1 MSDRLPSALTVWL
14 LCAALAALFAA
25 AFYPGLISFDSA
37 YQWWQ
42 ARSGE
47 VSTINGVG
55 IVLWWRAGRLLQD
68 GPAPLLYANLVLF
81 WCGVAW
87 IAQAVTTS
95 TPRRLLLPLLL
106 AAAPASWL
114 LAQIWSDL
122 VLLAL
127 LVFATGA
134 LLRRRNGGG
143 RVYLLAAGIALF
155 LALTQRHNAV
165 FALAPL
171 LLLASGTDLAAD
183 RGQRWRRIGAAAAAL
198 LVLLGAAALLAR
210 SQVRVHYPVL
220 PSLTLWDLAGMSV
233 RQRQMLL
240 PAYAVKPGASVDD
253 LASAYVP
260 WSNTPLF
267 ASPRAGVRYP
277 FQPWPAQDLVQLQRD
292 WIAAI
297 ATHPGAYLA
306 HRGELLAGL
315 FGTRARELPA
325 ELTYV
330 RGPEQYR
337 DNPATA
343 RNDSPLQ
350 RSWLELIERLRASLA
365 FAAWPYLLAG
375 LIAALHAW
383 RRRDG
388 GSAPALWL
396 VLSAWCYALPYAVI
410 APAAEFRYL
419 LWSCIASL
427 IAVWLRVASMPPLQ
441 TIVADKSNNP
451 NKNQSTNKLE

>member
-1 MSDRLPSALTVWL
+1 MSDRLPSALPVWL
-14 LCAALAALFAA
+14 LCAALATLFAA

-68 GPAPLLYANLVLF
+68 GPAPLLIANLALF

-87 IAQAVTTS
+87 IAQATTTS
-95 TPRRLLLPLLL
+95 LPRRLLLPLLL
-106 AAAPASWL
+106 AATPASWL

-134 LLRRRNGGG
+134 LLRRRAGGS
-143 RVYLLAAGIALF
+143 RAYVAAAGITLF

-165 FALAPL
+165 FAVAPL
-171 LLLASGTDLAAD
+171 LLFAAGID
-183 RGQRWRRIGAAAAAL
+183 HATGRSQRLRRMAAAAAAL
-198 LVLLGAAALLAR
+198 ALLLGAETLLAR
-210 SQVRVHYPVL
+210 NQVRVHYPVL

-233 RQRQMLL
+233 HEQQMLL
-240 PAYAVKPGASVDD
+240 PAYAVKPEATVDD

-277 FQPWPAQDLVQLQRD
+277 FQPWPAQDLAQLQRD
-292 WIAAI
+292 WMAAI
-297 ATHPGAYLA
+297 ATHPGAYIA
-306 HRGELLAGL
+306 HRSELLAGL

-337 DNPATA
+337 DNPPTA
-343 RNDSPLQ
+343 RNDSALQ
-350 RSWLELIERLRASLA
+350 RVWLDLIERLRASLA

-375 LIAALHAW
+375 LAAALHAGW
-383 RRRDG
+383 RRDG
-388 GSAPALWL
+388 TRAAALWL
-396 VLSAWCYALPYAVI
+396 VASAWCYALPYAVI

-427 IAVWLRVASMPPLQ
+427 IAVWLRVAAVPLPP
-441 TIVADKSNNP
+441 TPTTAPADNS
-451 NKNQSTNKLE
+451 